1 MPNTYSL
8 ISTTVTT
15 GSQSSISF
23 PAVPQAFTDLNIL
36 IWGRSNSSGQSVEAV
51 YLELN
56 GATSGYINRIM
67 YGETTGTGA
76 FAGPSAALHCG
87 YIAGANATSDYPGCI
102 NLYIPNYSWTQNAK
116 VILCNSVTES
126 TNTGYQS
133 GVQAFTYGLAPS
145 SLGNNPVTSMNFRLE
160 SGGTFTNGTVVSLY
174 GIKKA

>member
-23 PAVPQAFTDLNIL
+23 PAVPQTFTDLNIL
-36 IWGRSNSSGQSVEAV
+36 IWGRSNSSSNVDSIF
-51 YLELN
+51 LELN
-56 GATSGYINRIM
+56 SATSGYINRIM

-76 FAGPSAALHCG
+76 FGGSSAALHCG
-87 YIAGANATSDYPGCI
+87 YLAATNATSGYPGCI

-116 VILCNSVTES
+116 LILSNSITES
-126 TNTGYQS
+126 QNTGYQS

-145 SLGNNPVTSMNFRLE
+145 SLGSNPVTSMNFRLE